1 MSGLLTPKTL
11 VLVVVVVSVLLSV
24 SADSVPVTQQN
35 LVPQQGAAPQQRFSA
50 TYGLCPPGY
59 HISEDGR
66 GCISCQNGQGYTTH
80 WNHLLFCFRCTKCD
94 SGKVEVRSCTTIT
107 DTVCHCEEG
116 TFQEEDSP
124 EICRKCSP
132 GCPSGMVLVSNCTP
146 WSDIKCVHK
155 ESGTKPNG
163 GTPAAEETVTS
174 SMGTPASPCSLSGI
188 IIGITVPAIFL
199 VVAALIWKTSL
210 WKKVLPYLKGIG
222 SGRGRNLEHVD
233 RSSHARGG
241 PGTEDNVRN
250 ESMSILQPI
259 QDPEQEM
266 EVQEPAVAGDNML
279 PPGEPEHL
287 LEPAEAGGSQRR
299 QLLVP
304 ANGADPTETL
314 RQCFHHFTDN
324 VPFNYW
330 VPFMRELGLAGN
342 EIEIARAEASG
353 PGDTLYEMLRKWVNK
368 TGRDASVN
376 TLLDALEARG
386 QRLAKQKIQDCLVSS
401 GKFVYLEDD
410 TDSAIS

>member
-1 MSGLLTPKTL
+1 MSGLLSPKTL
-11 VLVVVVVSVLLSV
+11 VLFVVVVSVLLSV

-35 LVPQQGAAPQQRFSA
+35 LVPRQRAAPQLRFSP

-66 GCISCQNGQGYTTH
+66 DCISCQNGQDYTTH

-94 SGKVEVRSCTTIT
+94 SGKVEIRSCTTVT
-107 DTVCHCEEG
+107 DTVCQCKEG

-124 EICRKCSP
+124 EICRKCST
-132 GCPSGMVLVSNCTP
+132 GCPSGMVPLSNCMP

-155 ESGTKPNG
+155 K
-163 GTPAAEETVTS
+163 
-174 SMGTPASPCSLSGI
+174 SGI
-188 IIGITVPAIFL
+188 IIGIIVAVVFL
-199 VVAALIWKTSL
+199 VVAAFIWKTSL
-210 WKKVLPYLKGIG
+210 WKKILPYLKGIG
-222 SGRGRNLEHVD
+222 SGRGRNLEPVD

-241 PGTEDNVRN
+241 PGTEDNIRN
-250 ESMSILQPI
+250 EFVSILQPI
-259 QDPEQEM
+259 QDPEQEV
-266 EVQEPAVAGDNML
+266 EVQEPAVAGDNVL

-287 LEPAEAGGSQRR
+287 LEPAEAEGSRR
-299 QLLVP
+299 RLLVP

-324 VPFNYW
+324 VPFKSW
-330 VPFMRELGLAGN
+330 VPFVRELGLTGN
-342 EIEIARAEASG
+342 EIDVARAEAAG

-368 TGRDASVN
+368 MGRDASVH
-376 TLLDALEARG
+376 TLLDALETLE

-401 GKFVYLEDD
+401 GKFVYLEDNA
-410 TDSAIS
+410 DSAIS

>member
-1 MSGLLTPKTL
+1 MSGLLSPKTL
-11 VLVVVVVSVLLSV
+11 VLFVVVVSVLLSV

-35 LVPQQGAAPQQRFSA
+35 LVPRQRAAPQLRFSP

-66 GCISCQNGQGYTTH
+66 DCISCQNGQDYTTH

-94 SGKVEVRSCTTIT
+94 SGKVEIRSCTTVT
-107 DTVCHCEEG
+107 DTVCQCKEG

-124 EICRKCSP
+124 EICRKCST
-132 GCPSGMVLVSNCTP
+132 GCPSGMVPLSNCMP

-155 ESGTKPNG
+155 KS
-163 GTPAAEETVTS
+163 AA
-174 SMGTPASPCSLSGI
+174 
-188 IIGITVPAIFL
+188 F
-199 VVAALIWKTSL
+199 IWKTSL
-210 WKKVLPYLKGIG
+210 WKKILPYLKGIG
-222 SGRGRNLEHVD
+222 SGRGRNLEPVD

-241 PGTEDNVRN
+241 PGTEDNIRN
-250 ESMSILQPI
+250 EFVSILQPI
-259 QDPEQEM
+259 QDPEQEV
-266 EVQEPAVAGDNML
+266 EVQEPAVAGDNVL

-287 LEPAEAGGSQRR
+287 LEPAEAEGSRR
-299 QLLVP
+299 RLLVP

-324 VPFNYW
+324 VPFKSW
-330 VPFMRELGLAGN
+330 VPFVRELGLTGN
-342 EIEIARAEASG
+342 EIDVARAEAAG

-368 TGRDASVN
+368 MGRDASVH
-376 TLLDALEARG
+376 TLLDALETLE

-401 GKFVYLEDD
+401 GKFVYLEDNA
-410 TDSAIS
+410 DSAIS